1 MPEIFPISRMTVH
14 SGSTLKCHIQVS
26 MPRQI
31 NIVKL
36 SVPSPLPSQVHG
48 LQQTLTS
55 PGHSRPCPGVGV
67 VSQEAYVS
75 SAVRND

>member
-36 SVPSPLPSQVHG
+36 SVPSQLLVITPWPPAASG
-48 LQQTLTS
+48 LAEGYEAE
-55 PGHSRPCPGVGV
+55 PGAEQSARRLGSRGQG
-67 VSQEAYVS
+67 
-75 SAVRND
+75 